1 MVEQIKYAIYS
12 AGAQI
17 PNAEYSNR
25 EIWQKENLSFSLHV
39 FFPDS
44 FQIRYSL
51 LSSPDIK

>member
-1 MVEQIKYAIYS
+1 MPYIP

-17 PNAEYSNR
+17 PYAEYSNR
-25 EIWQKENLSFSLHV
+25 EKLQKENLSFSLRV

-51 LSSPDIK
+51 LSSPDTQ